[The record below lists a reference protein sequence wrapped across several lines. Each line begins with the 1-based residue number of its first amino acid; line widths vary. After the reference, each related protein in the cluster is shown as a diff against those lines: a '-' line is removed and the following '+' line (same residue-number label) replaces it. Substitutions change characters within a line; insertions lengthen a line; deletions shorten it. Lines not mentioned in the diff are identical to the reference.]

1 MAYVLPRAI
10 LIIVAWAMTCALIKK
25 MWPEAEPVVFGLA
38 GASWMFGGAAYF
50 AYLRKLRRDIEKL
63 ERARRYSINGS
74 AT

>member
-1 MAYVLPRAI
+1 
-10 LIIVAWAMTCALIKK
+10 MTCALIKK

-38 GASWMFGGAAYF
+38 GASSMFGGAAYF

>member
-1 MAYVLPRAI
+1 
-10 LIIVAWAMTCALIKK
+10 
-25 MWPEAEPVVFGLA
+25 MWPEADPVVFGLA
-38 GASWMFGGAAYF
+38 GASSMFGGAAYF